1 MRKFAHQRF
10 EPSGHTLNP
19 QIARA
24 LSGLIPNHGV
34 GVVVEAEHLC
44 MKMRGIQKQNSRTM
58 ASGLL
63 GKFRDDSKTRLEFLT
78 LIQPFNR

>member
-1 MRKFAHQRF
+1 M
-10 EPSGHTLNP
+10 TLE
-19 QIARA
+19 IAQA
-24 LSGLIPNHGV
+24 LSEIIPNHGV
-34 GVVVEAEHLC
+34 GVVVETQHLC

-58 ASGLL
+58 TSALL